1 MTPSIASHHLGMQP
15 TARSVSYEVLH
26 DAVKR
31 RRDVN
36 YPRQGEIRAYAF
48 RVANI
53 GTLTPR
59 DMTGVVA
66 AFDASLDELA
76 TRRPAR
82 GSRAGR
88 A

>member
-1 MTPSIASHHLGMQP
+1 MRG
-15 TARSVSYEVLH
+15 R
-26 DAVKR
+26 
-31 RRDVN
+31 
-36 YPRQGEIRAYAF
+36 GEIRTYAF

-66 AFDASLDELA
+66 ALDASLDELA

-82 GSRAGR
+82 G
-88 A
+88 

>member
-1 MTPSIASHHLGMQP
+1 MVASIAPHNPGMQP

-26 DAVKR
+26 DAMKR
-31 RRDVN
+31 RRDIN
-36 YPRQGEIRAYAF
+36 YARQGEIRTYAF
-48 RVANI
+48 RMANI

-82 GSRAGR
+82 G
-88 A
+88 